1 MMIVS
6 AKVSGKKVLTGV
18 LVAVGVILLL
28 VFLCS
33 KASGE
38 MPAEPSVTNEAA
50 TNEQRLAFLQ
60 SFGWEVSETPTQT
73 QEVRIPEEFNDVFTR
88 YNELQQT
95 QGYDLS
101 QFAGKAVKRYV
112 YEIHNHPNGDEY
124 FATLLLYKNKV
135 IGGDVTGTGEGGTM
149 HGFERKGQLT
159 MDNGQ

>member
-88 YNELQQT
+88 YNELQQS
-95 QGYDLS
+95 QGFDLS
-101 QFAGKAVKRYV
+101 DYAGKRAKRYV
-112 YEIHNHPNGDEY
+112 YRLTEHPDGEGVH
-124 FATLLLYKNKV
+124 ATLIVYQDRV
-135 IGGDVTGTGEGGTM
+135 IAADLSCTEGEGFMRPLLPKTGA
-149 HGFERKGQLT
+149 
-159 MDNGQ
+159 